1 MPTFPVETLDA
12 GFTDVLFKPAIM
24 ALKTLM
30 DNRCR
35 SERAVERL
43 SGIGRQA
50 VAWSI
55 GLSLACGAISPGCSS
70 SKKFHAGRG
79 AGQQTA
85 SEFLSQLVRSDVTHS
100 ECAPDYQEAYGPMDI
115 DIATLSPEQMHGLTL
130 QDCIALGVSNSKLMR
145 DLGVTVLRTPQSL
158 ASTLD
163 PAVVYTDPRMGEE
176 AALSAFDDAVRSFQA
191 IGYRGVVHITR
202 RQDIRPQQPAV
213 EPLWGLHLGHVLGGS
228 GASTADARSGL

>member
-1 MPTFPVETLDA
+1 
-12 GFTDVLFKPAIM
+12 M

-43 SGIGRQA
+43 SGVGHRA

-70 SKKFHAGRG
+70 SKKFHAGQG

-130 QDCIALGVSNSKLMR
+130 QECIALGVSNSKLMR

-176 AALSAFDDAVRSFQA
+176 AALSAFDANLFASSIYENNHRGYNNNFFGVNGLFLQDLSTTQYGVSKRSA
-191 IGYRGVVHITR
+191 T
-202 RQDIRPQQPAV
+202 
-213 EPLWGLHLGHVLGGS
+213 GG
-228 GASTADARSGL
+228 